1 MRAPDAFRF
10 DCVSLVAKT
19 RRICDVQ
26 RHAVDC
32 DPFAQ
37 HIASRA
43 GNRSD
48 DRGVVASEAIQQA
61 RLARVRAASDDDGHP
76 FAQQRALARFRRDL
90 LAQFDRAVDAGAQ
103 GGVGEEI
110 DLLLRKI
117 DRRFDVHA
125 RLGHGLGQR
134 MHRDGKLTLHRTQRG
149 ARGLDRAAVD
159 EIGDRFGLGQVELVV
174 EESAAG
180 ELARLGH
187 ASAELQCAREQHV
200 HDDRSAVAVQF
211 ENVFA
216 GEGGRRG
223 EIQREPGVE
232 CVSGGVAKRSEH
244 CAARPRNFAENL
256 ARDRRGKRT

>member
-1 MRAPDAFRF
+1 M
-10 DCVSLVAKT
+10 
-19 RRICDVQ
+19 Q

-37 HIASRA
+37 HVARRS

-48 DRGVVASEAIQQA
+48 DRSVVAREAIQQA
-61 RLARVRAASDDDGHP
+61 RLARVRAPGDDDGHP
-76 FAQQRALARFRRDL
+76 FAQQRTLARSGRDL
-90 LAQFDRAVDAGAQ
+90 RAQFDRAVDARTQ

-117 DRRFDVHA
+117 DGRFDVHA

-134 MHRDGKLTLHRTQRG
+134 IHRDGKLALHRTQRG

-159 EIGDRFGLGQVELVV
+159 QIGDRFGLGQVELVV

-200 HDDRSAVAVQF
+200 HDDGPAVTVQL

-216 GEGGRRG
+216 SERGRRG
-223 EIQREPGVE
+223 EIQREPIVE
-232 CVSGGVAKRSEH
+232 CVSVGVAKCSQH
-244 CAARPRNFAENL
+244 CASRPRHFAENL
-256 ARDRRGKRT
+256 TRDRRGERT